1 MDYDCNSCPCGG
13 WSLGCSNTLA
23 HPMAG
28 QIPGKVHVD
37 ASEKYALLGTGK
49 MLRRFLNLSGSW

>member
-1 MDYDCNSCPCGG
+1 MIAIVAPVVVAA
-13 WSLGCSNTLA
+13 LGAVAPRHTQWQV
-23 HPMAG
+23 

-49 MLRRFLNLSGSW
+49 MLRFLNLSGSW